1 MNSILEEDIKNIAD
15 SKLVNWEEFN
25 NKSILNNRSNW
36 SYLFYYD
43 KSFLQ
48 KEIKFKNVFIS
59 AKQRKCKA
67 NVWRK

>member
-15 SKLVNWEEFN
+15 SKLVNWH
-25 NKSILNNRSNW
+25 RSNW